1 MFAIDAMAANW
12 KRILTWVIGLAFLIA
27 IIFTLV
33 NAFSAKPSPAGLM
46 MDTITLRETN
56 ATVERAE
63 LITGMDKTV
72 KELKDPAISAQ
83 WAGFANCISGNV
95 CTQDDYFD
103 FLLMVATEKAD
114 EVPHA
119 ELITNAITVNRY
131 WGNSEKIIDFSK
143 ALSDA
148 NAQVEQLGLKTIA
161 NKWREIV
168 ACDGKCPQYHDLF
181 FDFIRLLL
189 SV

>member
-1 MFAIDAMAANW
+1 MAVNW
-12 KRILTWVIGLAFLIA
+12 KRAMTWIIALAVLTA
-27 IIFTLV
+27 IIYAFIA
-33 NAFSAKPSPAGLM
+33 AFSAKPSPTELM
-46 MDTITLRETN
+46 LDTITLRETN
-56 ATVERAE
+56 ETVERAQI
-63 LITGMDKTV
+63 ITQMDDIV
-72 KELKDPAISAQ
+72 RELKDPAISAQ
-83 WAGFANCISGNV
+83 WAGLTNCVSGNV

-103 FLLMVATEKAD
+103 FLLMVAIEKPK

-119 ELITNAITVNRY
+119 ELIVNSITVNRY

-148 NAQVEQLGLKTIA
+148 NTEVEQLGLKTIA
-161 NKWREIV
+161 NKWRDIV

-181 FDFIRLLL
+181 FEFDRLLL